1 MPSVD
6 NDTVLKN
13 GVVRHIVK
21 TMDAMSKKNDGSMTL
36 YNNRLVW
43 KGGKGDIE
51 IPVNDIKMVEIKTYG
66 GDSMLEILTNNGNNN
81 KFMIV
86 GNVMQNVLLAGA
98 TRGSTSV
105 TSRLQARAE
114 LESWRDAIEK
124 VRGRL

>member
-13 GVVRHIVK
+13 GVLRHIVK
-21 TMDAMSKKNDGSMTL
+21 MMDAMSKKNDGSMTL

-43 KGGKGDIE
+43 KGGKGDVE

-66 GDSMLEILTNNGNNN
+66 YDSMLEILTNDGNNN
-81 KFMIV
+81 KFAII
-86 GNVMQNVLLAGA
+86 GNVMVNVLTAGVP
-98 TRGSTSV
+98 GSNV
-105 TSRLQARAE
+105 TNRLNARAE
-114 LESWRDAIEK
+114 LESWRDAIGK